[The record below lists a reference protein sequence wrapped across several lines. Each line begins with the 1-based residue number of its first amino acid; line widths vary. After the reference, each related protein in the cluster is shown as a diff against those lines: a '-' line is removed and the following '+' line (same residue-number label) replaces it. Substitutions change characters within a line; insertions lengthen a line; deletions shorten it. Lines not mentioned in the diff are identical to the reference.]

1 MIFTSNLAF
10 GTNES
15 SYIVGYWAGSNTGPN
30 NGQGNSN
37 SAPYDPSKCKL
48 HPSDTTFWPKND
60 VEPAVTNQTSCKDG
74 WLDGWKSWCL
84 KNGQDCAQ
92 NMTIGNFP
100 PQILEAYKWYQTGA
114 NEATGKNDCPITSN
128 GAFCAGW
135 RSNNT
140 SWYDTEGCSDS
151 YPGSGPFSSNLV
163 GCPLDALNQTGMAKP
178 HILVGAWNYLNE
190 SSNKIHLVVR
200 GTIGFSSLGNF
211 TLTIPNHSGF
221 GPFTQE
227 WSWGLQNDTKHPNIL
242 TFCGD
247 GITGCDN
254 ETLVSTSLDHAVIKD
269 LHGDLISL
277 TRNSGYPFSLIGVR
291 LMDDLLSRTNKNG
304 TVLPGAN
311 FNPYIDLSNPNS
323 SRPFVTA
330 INDSSFEWKP
340 REINETKTMWNMF
353 NSTSGS
359 NGTIIFTDCT
369 VSNINGSWIQ
379 CPKEPP
385 IFYRELN
392 NNLHKGIWSLVYPIE
407 KTGMTPV
414 LELCTWYG
422 HCNNLIVQKI
432 SKDHVQLMDS
442 HGGKLYLTDP
452 VTPKGTNRTISID
465 QANKLLNENRTEE
478 EYAKCIAAGHDW
490 EDGFCQSG
498 RLVGITGP
506 TVCHHTSEGQI
517 CESGSVAG
525 SGWIPV
531 KYINHTAP
539 DPGCTRLTDHPNY
552 ESCVDVTNTN
562 ATKDNETN
570 SNATGN
576 MTD

>member
-1 MIFTSNLAF
+1 
-10 GTNES
+10 
-15 SYIVGYWAGSNTGPN
+15 
-30 NGQGNSN
+30 
-37 SAPYDPSKCKL
+37 
-48 HPSDTTFWPKND
+48 
-60 VEPAVTNQTSCKDG
+60 
-74 WLDGWKSWCL
+74 
-84 KNGQDCAQ
+84 
-92 NMTIGNFP
+92 MTIGNFP

-151 YPGSGPFSSNLV
+151 YPESGPFSSNLV

-178 HILVGAWNYLNE
+178 HILVGTWNYLNE
-190 SSNKIHLVVR
+190 SSDKIHPIVR
-200 GTIGFSSLGNF
+200 GTIVFSSFGNF

-242 TFCGD
+242 TICGD

-254 ETLVSTSLDHAVIKD
+254 ETLVSTSLNHAVIKD

-304 TVLPGAN
+304 TVLPGAT

-330 INDSSFEWKP
+330 INDSNFQWKT
-340 REINETKTMWNMF
+340 REINETKTMWNIF

-369 VSNINGSWIQ
+369 VPDINGLSLIQ

-392 NNLHKGIWSLVYPIE
+392 NNLYKGIWSLVYPIE
-407 KTGMTPV
+407 KTGMTPCFRAV
-414 LELCTWYG
+414 
-422 HCNNLIVQKI
+422 
-432 SKDHVQLMDS
+432 
-442 HGGKLYLTDP
+442 YL
-452 VTPKGTNRTISID
+452 V
-465 QANKLLNENRTEE
+465 
-478 EYAKCIAAGHDW
+478 
-490 EDGFCQSG
+490 
-498 RLVGITGP
+498 
-506 TVCHHTSEGQI
+506 
-517 CESGSVAG
+517 
-525 SGWIPV
+525 
-531 KYINHTAP
+531 
-539 DPGCTRLTDHPNY
+539 
-552 ESCVDVTNTN
+552 
-562 ATKDNETN
+562 
-570 SNATGN
+570 
-576 MTD
+576 